1 MRTYV
6 VKVWVPAG
14 GEPPEE
20 LRGTVL
26 DVTAGT
32 ERPFTDQADLISVL
46 RGSAHDH
53 DAERRR
59 GDEDAS

>member
-6 VKVWVPAG
+6 VKVWVPAA
-14 GEPPEE
+14 GEPPED

-26 DVTAGT
+26 DVTAGV

-46 RGSAHDH
+46 RGSAHDQH
-53 DAERRR
+53 AERRR
-59 GDEDAS
+59 GDEEAR